1 MFNKSSSYG
10 GGARRLTEQPVA
22 YSVLSVDELAT
33 QIEAEFQEE
42 GVTPTIPCEWIAM
55 AELAGLTVD
64 PVSGQITGTEEESL
78 ANVLVKMSPELFLTD
93 QGVK

>member
-10 GGARRLTEQPVA
+10 GGARRLTEQSVA
-22 YSVLSVDELAT
+22 YS
-33 QIEAEFQEE
+33 
-42 GVTPTIPCEWIAM
+42 
-55 AELAGLTVD
+55 GLTVD